1 MAAVYVGI
9 DVAKRRVDVATEPA
23 TAPTQFPQTEAGH
36 TALVAQLQRQAPALI
51 VVEATGGY
59 ETAVVTALAAADLP
73 VVVVNPRQARAFAQ
87 AIGRLAKTDA
97 IDAAVLALLAAR
109 LQPARRPLPDAAQQA
124 LKARVARRR
133 QVLEMITAEQ
143 RRLPQADAAVRPD
156 IEAHIAYL
164 HQRARDLDR
173 DLRTLITESPHWR
186 ATDALLQ
193 SVPGIGPTTAAT
205 LIADLAELGHLAPRP
220 LAALVGVAPLNHD
233 SGTSHAPRLIWG
245 GRAPV
250 RRTLYM
256 ATLVATRH
264 NPVIKAFYQRL
275 LAAGKPRKLALVAA
289 MHKLLTIL
297 NAMVKTQRPWQH
309 A

>member
-1 MAAVYVGI
+1 MAALYVGI

-23 TAPTQFPQTEAGH
+23 TAPAQFAQTEAGRA
-36 TALVAQLQRQAPALI
+36 ALVVHLQRQAPALI
-51 VVEATGGY
+51 VLEATGGY

-143 RRLPQADAAVRPD
+143 RRLPHADADVRPD
-156 IEAHIAYL
+156 IVAHITYL
-164 HQRARDLDR
+164 QQRARELDR

-186 ATDALLQ
+186 ATDELLQ

-297 NAMVKTQRPWQH
+297 NAIVRAQRPWQP

>member
-1 MAAVYVGI
+1 MYVGI
-9 DVAKRRVDVATEPA
+9 DVAKRHLDVATEPRTPPA
-23 TAPTQFPQTEAGH
+23 QFPQTETGVA
-36 TALVAQLQRQAPALI
+36 ALVAHLHAQAPALI
-51 VVEATGGY
+51 VLEATGGY

-73 VVVVNPRQARAFAQ
+73 VVVVNPRHARAFAR

-109 LQPARRPLPDAAQQA
+109 LQPARRPLPDAAQQD
-124 LKARVARRR
+124 LKSRVARRR
-133 QVLEMITAEQ
+133 QVIEMITAEQ
-143 RRLPQADAAVRPD
+143 RRLPQTCGLVRQD
-156 IEAHIAYL
+156 IEAHITYL
-164 HQRARDLDR
+164 QQRARDLDR
-173 DLRTLITESPHWR
+173 DLRTLIIESPHWR

-193 SVPGIGPTTAAT
+193 SVPGIGPTTAAAV
-205 LIADLAELGHLAPRP
+205 IADLPELGHLASRP

-245 GRAPV
+245 GRAPI
-250 RRTLYM
+250 RRALYM

-275 LAAGKPRKLALVAA
+275 LAAGKPRKLALIAA
-289 MHKLLTIL
+289 LHKLLTIL
-297 NAMVKTQRPWQH
+297 NAMVKAQRHWQP